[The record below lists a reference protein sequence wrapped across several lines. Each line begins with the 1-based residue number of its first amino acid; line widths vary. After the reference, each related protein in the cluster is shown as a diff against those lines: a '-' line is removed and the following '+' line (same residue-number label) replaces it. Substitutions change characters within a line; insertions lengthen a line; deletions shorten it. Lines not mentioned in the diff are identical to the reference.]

1 MKKFLL
7 SLPPKLFIHSKED
20 DIVPY
25 KFGKK
30 LFNVA
35 KNPKEFLEING
46 LHNDGFLSSG
56 DKYTNGIDNYIKK
69 ILKR

>member
-1 MKKFLL
+1 MTVRCIACDSELDSTNGQNYSPAAMDF
-7 SLPPKLFIHSKED
+7 
-20 DIVPY
+20 
-25 KFGKK
+25 
-30 LFNVA
+30 
-35 KNPKEFLEING
+35 PKEFLEING